1 MVGACNLAYFYTV
14 RRGLRYGYYACS
26 NNDIVVYSSAL
37 REFMWWLRRLEGVFP
52 DGFIAAPI
60 LVNGY
65 DGGLDFG
72 GYYIDPWGGA
82 WPLRLVVRS
91 AGKLVRFMARV
102 PLPVSYADGA
112 FIVFHHRLARRGLFD
127 PRYFLYSEDVE
138 ASLRAWSL
146 GAPSFLVPVVL
157 GRHYRSSSA
166 GRAKPLQIYMQVRNR
181 VYTVYRYLGIRGLV
195 AVLAWYASY
204 PFRLIDARDPAVRS
218 LLEEVGLSVV
228 ASPERHGGRV
238 LMARLVTRSV
248 VDAVRW
254 ARRDKAE
261 KEATQHIPLIDMPF
275 GSVASM
281 KAVLRTVQHRLRDI
295 LVQHMRRRG
304 SS

>member
-1 MVGACNLAYFYTV
+1 
-14 RRGLRYGYYACS
+14 
-26 NNDIVVYSSAL
+26 
-37 REFMWWLRRLEGVFP
+37 VFP

-91 AGKLVRFMARV
+91 AGKLARFMARV

-166 GRAKPLQIYMQVRNR
+166 GRAKPRQQVRNR